1 MSRRIGLLVCQC
13 EWLLVLLASSPE
25 LEQGRET
32 MRQWPAWLRN
42 DVLQGVL
49 VALFAITYG
58 ATLLPGIHD
67 FGDVTKA
74 QFVGRLLG
82 TTHPTGYP
90 LYLLVTWAFSWV
102 PVGSLAFRGNALS
115 ALFALATLVLVY
127 RTQRNL
133 GVRNWV
139 ALLGTC
145 AFGWSGT
152 FWSQSVIAEV
162 YALNSCLVGGVLFCL
177 VRWRI
182 SADRRWFI
190 AGCSLYAISFGNHLT
205 VVTLL
210 PAVAYAAFAGDRS
223 VLTDR
228 RAMAA
233 IAAAILLGMA
243 LYAYPWWRTK
253 AGSMYLEY
261 HVRNFSELADYV
273 TGERY
278 RKKMFMFTGED
289 MLFSRLPKFAGQ
301 LVAELGPGAVLAPA
315 GALFIADRWLRNT
328 LCLALLGELVWV
340 IGYDIPDIH
349 IYIIPVAL
357 VAAILAGRGLEAIAA
372 ASTGGRQTATCAVV
386 AAACVL
392 PLPYLNASRMNHE
405 KAASFSESIDREL
418 DHLGTGA
425 VVVGRVEYSQRMA
438 YVYHLYAQ
446 GMAKERNL
454 HLSDNANPR
463 AVEAYLSGSG
473 TLKDSHTRE
482 LLPAGLRVFIARRA
496 AKEGWS
502 KLKTV
507 DVGPQ
512 QHGFRE
518 LTLP

>member
-1 MSRRIGLLVCQC
+1 
-13 EWLLVLLASSPE
+13 
-25 LEQGRET
+25 
-32 MRQWPAWLRN
+32 MRQWPGWLRN
-42 DVLQGVL
+42 DVLQWVL
-49 VALFAITYG
+49 VALFAATYG

-102 PVGSLAFRGNALS
+102 PMGSLAFRGNALS
-115 ALFALATLVLVY
+115 ALFALGTLVLVY
-127 RTQRNL
+127 RMQRSL

-139 ALLGTC
+139 ALIATC
-145 AFGWSGT
+145 AFGWSST

-162 YALNSCLVGGVLFCL
+162 YALNSCLVAGVLFSL
-177 VRWRI
+177 VRWRT
-182 SADRRWFI
+182 SADHRWFI
-190 AGCSLYAISFGNHLT
+190 GACSLYAISFGNHLT

-210 PAVAYAAFAGDRS
+210 PAVVYAAFAGDRS

-228 RAMAA
+228 KAMATV
-233 IAAAILLGMA
+233 AAAILLGMA

-253 AGSMYLEY
+253 AGSLYLEY
-261 HVRNFSELADYV
+261 HVRDFSELVDYV

-278 RKKMFMFTGED
+278 RKKMFLFTGQD

-301 LVAELGPGAVLAPA
+301 LVGELGPGVVLAPA
-315 GALFIADRWLRNT
+315 GALFLEDRWLRNT

-357 VAAILAGRGLEAIAA
+357 VAAVLAGRGLEAIAA
-372 ASTGGRQTATCAVV
+372 ASTGVRQTAACAVF
-386 AAACVL
+386 ATACVL
-392 PLPYLNASRMNHE
+392 PLAYFNASQMKHE
-405 KAASFSESIDREL
+405 KSVAFSANIDSEL
-418 DHLGTGA
+418 AHLGTGA
-425 VVVGRVEYSQRMA
+425 IVVGRIEYSQRMA

-446 GMAKERNL
+446 GMSKERNL
-454 HLSDNANPR
+454 HLSHNTNPR
-463 AVEAYLSGSG
+463 EVETYLSGSG
-473 TLKDSHTRE
+473 GLKDSHTQE
-482 LLPAGLRVFIARRA
+482 LLPPGLRVFIARRA

-507 DVGPQ
+507 KVGPQ